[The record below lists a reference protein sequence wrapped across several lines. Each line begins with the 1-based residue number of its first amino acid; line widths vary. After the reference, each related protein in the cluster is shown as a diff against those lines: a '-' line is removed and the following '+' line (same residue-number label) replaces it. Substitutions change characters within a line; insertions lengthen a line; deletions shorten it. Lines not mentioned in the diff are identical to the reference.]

1 MLPVLFHV
9 GNFNFGPLHVGDFPV
24 HSWGLLLMAGF
35 LLAVWRTA
43 NNGWRYNISRDD
55 IWEISILGL
64 LGGVIGGRLA
74 FVGLNAGYFWAH
86 PAQILALWEGGMTF
100 YGGMGGGLL
109 AGVLACRA
117 KKVVVGNMGDL
128 AALAFPIGYA
138 LGRVGCLLNGCCY
151 GGACDL
157 PWAVRYH
164 EPNGTLS
171 IPSHPVPIYSA
182 IISVGIYCLLL
193 PIEKNRTFKGQVL
206 WAYIT
211 MYAVYRFFIEFFREG
226 VTADV
231 TSIAHLTQGQVA
243 SILLALF
250 SAAIYL
256 TLQQNAAR
264 RQTGQQAAA

>member
-231 TSIAHLTQGQVA
+231 TSILHLTQGQIA
-243 SILLALF
+243 SVLLALF

-264 RQTGQQAAA
+264 RQTGQQAAV

>member
-1 MLPVLFHV
+1 MLPILFHV
-9 GNFNFGPLHVGDFPV
+9 GNFPV
-24 HSWGLLLMAGF
+24 HSWGLLLMIGF

-55 IWEISILGL
+55 VWEISIWGL

-74 FVGLNAGYFWAH
+74 FVGLNFAYFWAH
-86 PAQILALWEGGMTF
+86 PAQIPALWEGGMTF

-117 KKVVVGNMGDL
+117 KNVVVGNMGDL

-138 LGRVGCLLNGCCY
+138 LGRIGCLLNGCCY
-151 GGACDL
+151 GGACEL

-164 EPNGTLS
+164 EPNGVLS
-171 IPSHPVPIYSA
+171 FPSHPVPLYSA
-182 IISVGIYCLLL
+182 FISIMIYLLLL
-193 PIEKNRTFKGQVL
+193 PIERNRKFKGQVL

-226 VTADV
+226 VTAEV
-231 TSIAHLTQGQVA
+231 TTIAHLTQGQIA
-243 SILLALF
+243 SVLLALF
-250 SAAIYL
+250 AAMTYL
-256 TLQQNAAR
+256 ILQQNHVR
-264 RQTGQQAAA
+264 RQGSQAVAA